1 MLKSVLAAIC
11 FLALFC
17 SMLNAQGITAPERRG
32 SSLKGTYYK
41 VVVPDTLDLAE
52 RARLAVNA
60 ITGAADPHNNYEV
73 FQCGHCDQQPANFN
87 HNHGGPCLAKAIDV
101 LPRMRRMS
109 GSRQNENFDRKIVNS
124 MLRDVD
130 GNGLWWIKGEG
141 RPWRH
146 QFGDRMYWPFPQG
159 RLIAGLLAWHDYDR
173 NPQWLPIT
181 EKLVQGLHRV
191 AGQNDQRAW
200 FRNSSAPDLGLAGFA
215 ESYENIKGDTHI
227 C

>member
-1 MLKSVLAAIC
+1 MLPRSVAAIGLLVVFLSSAALAA
-11 FLALFC
+11 
-17 SMLNAQGITAPERRG
+17 QTVTAPAQPE
-32 SSLKGTYYK
+32 SSLTGTYYK
-41 VVVPDTLDLAE
+41 AVVPATLELAE

-109 GSRQNENFDRKIVNS
+109 GSHQNEDFDRKIVNS

-130 GNGLWWIKGEG
+130 ENGLWWIKGEG

-146 QFGDRMYWPFPQG
+146 QFGEKIYWPFPQG
-159 RLIAGLLAWHDYDR
+159 RLIAGLLAWHDYAR
-173 NPQWLPIT
+173 NPQWVPI
-181 EKLVQGLHRV
+181 
-191 AGQNDQRAW
+191 AA
-200 FRNSSAPDLGLAGFA
+200 
-215 ESYENIKGDTHI
+215 
-227 C
+227 